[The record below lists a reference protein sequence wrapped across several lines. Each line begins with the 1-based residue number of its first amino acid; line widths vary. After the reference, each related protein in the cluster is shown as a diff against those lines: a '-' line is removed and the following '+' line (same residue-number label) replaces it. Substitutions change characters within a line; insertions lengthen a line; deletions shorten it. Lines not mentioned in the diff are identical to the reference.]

1 MEIARL
7 ALSALAIFLF
17 PGYAVLTAFRKYRQ
31 AGVAEVLC
39 ASVGLSIAV
48 VPLLLYAC
56 TLAGWRLNPVAAG
69 AILLAAGGVFVW
81 DLLQRATG
89 SKHRPFRAV
98 SFYDIGLGL
107 VFLMTLGARLWT
119 VRGIDYPLWTDSY
132 HHTLISELI
141 ATQGMVPDS
150 YVPYAPIPAFTYHF
164 GFHTLVAWFHW
175 LSGVPIP
182 RSVVLVG
189 QIINALAVPTCYL
202 FTWRLMHSRRA
213 ALVAAII
220 VGLLSHMPAQF
231 VNWGRYPQL
240 AGQVLLPVLIVLT
253 IDALESRGRALGQWL
268 LVGVGAAGLLL
279 VHVRIALFYG
289 VLAILLFVY
298 YAVKRPRQSHQIGRL
313 LIGGLVMLTT
323 AILIDVPWLLRFFHG
338 FGAMVAREVV
348 SGYRPETAG
357 AYFTIT
363 VQDLFY
369 SGMRP
374 LWLVLA
380 GISAV
385 WGLLKRCSGV
395 WLLVIWVILLFGA
408 ANLHLIGLTPLFSS
422 LIVTICLYLPVAA
435 LVGYGADRLV
445 DWLAP
450 FFSISTPR
458 ARVLGATAV
467 AVVFAAIGVCGMAYT
482 SRVIEPENGFVRPA
496 DLEAMRWIQQN
507 TPQDAL
513 FHISTHFWTP
523 QVAHG
528 LDAGYWI
535 PLLANRQ
542 VTIPPEIYAS
552 DGSDAYIAS
561 TNERLLGL
569 VQAKTPQQMWQVL
582 REDHVT
588 HIYIGNRSANLRPEF
603 FNSDPTHFRPVY
615 ARDSVWIYEVMQ

>member
-1 MEIARL
+1 MEIAIL

-17 PGYAVLTAFRKYRQ
+17 PGYAVLTAFRRYRQ
-31 AGVAEVLC
+31 AGVVEVLC

-69 AILLAAGGVFVW
+69 VILLAAGGVFVW
-81 DLLQRATG
+81 DLLRRATG

-141 ATQGMVPDS
+141 ASQGIVPDS
-150 YVPYAPIPAFTYHF
+150 YMPYAPIPAFTYHF
-164 GFHTLVAWFHW
+164 GFHALVAWFHW

-189 QIINALAVPTCYL
+189 QFINALAVPTCYL
-202 FTWRLMHSRRA
+202 FTWRLVGSRRA
-213 ALVAAII
+213 ALVAAMI

-268 LVGVGAAGLLL
+268 LVGVGAAGLFL

-289 VLAILLFVY
+289 VFAILLFVY

-313 LIGGLVMLTT
+313 VIGGLVMLTT
-323 AILIDVPWLLRFFHG
+323 ALLIDVPWLLRFFHG
-338 FGAMVAREVV
+338 FGGTVARAVV
-348 SGYRPETAG
+348 SGYRPENYG
-357 AYFTIT
+357 AYFAISI
-363 VQDLFY
+363 QDLFH

-380 GISAV
+380 GFSAA
-385 WGLLKRCSGV
+385 WGLLKRSSGV

-408 ANLHLIGLTPLFSS
+408 ANLHLIGLTALFSS

-435 LVGYGADRLV
+435 LVGYGADRLA

-450 FFSISTPR
+450 FLSISTPR
-458 ARVLGATAV
+458 ARVLGLAV
-467 AVVFAAIGVCGMAYT
+467 LAVVFVVTGSYGAAYT
-482 SRVIEPENGFVRPA
+482 SSVVARENGFVRSA
-496 DLEAMRWIQQN
+496 DLDAMQWIQQN
-507 TPQDAL
+507 IPQDAL
-513 FHISTHFWTP
+513 FHIATYFWTP
-523 QVAHG
+523 ILAHG

-535 PLLANRQ
+535 PLLAKRQ
-542 VTIPPEIYAS
+542 TTIPPEPYTS
-552 DGSDAYIAS
+552 DGSEAYFVS
-561 TNERLLGL
+561 TNQRLMRLMG
-569 VQAKTPQQMWQVL
+569 AKTPQQMWQAM
-582 REDHVT
+582 REYHVT
-588 HIYIGNRSANLRPEF
+588 HVYIGNRPTTLRPEF
-603 FNSDPTHFRPVY
+603 FDADPAHFRLIY
-615 ARDSVWIYEVMQ
+615 ARDSVRIYEVEQ